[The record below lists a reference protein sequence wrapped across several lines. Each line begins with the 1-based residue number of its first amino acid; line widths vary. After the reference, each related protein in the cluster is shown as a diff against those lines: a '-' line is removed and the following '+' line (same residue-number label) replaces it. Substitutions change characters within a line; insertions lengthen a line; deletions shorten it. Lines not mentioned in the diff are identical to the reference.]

1 MLLPTDTVT
10 RRRLGPRA
18 CLCAVALGLHLA
30 ALAAPLVP
38 GDPVPVIALE
48 DQHGKPVRVDA
59 RTRRLLFSAERSVN
73 DMVAKVLSAQGSGV
87 LERQETVYVADI
99 STMPAVITRLMALPK
114 MRELPFSIGLARE
127 PAQVLQLSD
136 LPRQPGAATVLR
148 FVEGKLVDIHL
159 ARNEVQ
165 LRAALGLEP

>member
-10 RRRLGPRA
+10 RRRLGQRA

-87 LERQETVYVADI
+87 PVSYTHLDVYKRQAKG
-99 STMPAVITRLMALPK
+99 LPSGSGRRTTK
-114 MRELPFSIGLARE
+114 AG
-127 PAQVLQLSD
+127 
-136 LPRQPGAATVLR
+136 
-148 FVEGKLVDIHL
+148 
-159 ARNEVQ
+159 
-165 LRAALGLEP
+165 